1 MTETATIRL
10 LDSVRCPHCWV
21 RFAPVDLRFIAESPA
36 LLGDPR
42 LGEGEPLRFAP
53 SRFDGSGAAI
63 DPEGGKC
70 RRTACPR
77 CHSEFPRVGMELPSL
92 PISIVGAPGA
102 GKSAMLASMA
112 WSARRDAPRLGAS
125 FSDSEPRF
133 NRSLHLD
140 EHALFGGGGT
150 LPDKTETGGDRHY
163 RISIVDGREETLP
176 RPLVFTWHRRSEGRL
191 VVLYDNAGEHY
202 LPGADR
208 HAVAATRH
216 LGHCR
221 AAMVVLD
228 PLQDRRFL
236 AAMPSETSQVRSAH
250 ERLDADSRQDLVVAE
265 FAARFRDLRGMSA
278 TAVSDIPIEVVVTK
292 ADLWAGE
299 LLGDDLATEPWQP
312 RAASAGDDGIEID
325 QRRVEEI
332 STRLAGLVRRHM
344 PETAALLERLSNR
357 VVHCPHSALGGPP
370 GALGEAAKPR
380 WAAVPMLQA
389 MRLGDGAAW

>member
-10 LDSVRCPHCWV
+10 LDSVLCPHCWV

-202 LPGADR
+202 LPGADG

-216 LGHCR
+216 LAHCR
-221 AAMVVLD
+221 TAILVLD

-236 AAMPSETSQVRSAH
+236 DAIRSDSPQVESARRRTAAA
-250 ERLDADSRQDLVVAE
+250 ARQDLVVAE
-265 FAARFRDLRGMSA
+265 FATRFRERRGIAANA
-278 TAVSDIPIEVVVTK
+278 TMDTPIMVVLAK
-292 ADLWAGE
+292 ADLWAGD
-299 LLGDDLATEPWQP
+299 LLDDDLRREPFRPETAGRTEL
-312 RAASAGDDGIEID
+312 DDGRIEAIA
-325 QRRVEEI
+325 QESAE
-332 STRLAGLVRRHM
+332 LVRRFM
-344 PETAALLERLSNR
+344 PETAAVLERLSTR
-357 VVHCPHSALGGPP
+357 TFHVPHSALGASPDSIGD
-370 GALGEAAKPR
+370 AVRPR
-380 WAAVPMLQA
+380 WAALPMLQA
-389 MRLGDGAAW
+389 IRLAEGSEA